1 MTLGGL
7 VLCGGASRRMGSPKA
22 FLDWNGRPMLIRMLE
37 ILGGAGLAPLAVAAG
52 PGQELPALPD
62 GVRVLRD
69 PVGFSGPLQG
79 LATGLS
85 GLAQMVPR
93 AFVCGCDAPLM
104 NAGLIRLLASKP
116 GAIVV
121 PEWEGVP
128 QVLAGMYS
136 TALEKT
142 ARSLLAAGKARLL
155 DLVEAVGAEII
166 PLGEVRL
173 VDPGLGSFLNCND
186 PESFAR
192 AGLAASQSI

>member
-1 MTLGGL
+1 MTVGGL
-7 VLCGGASRRMGSPKA
+7 VLCGGASRRMGAPKA
-22 FLDWNGRPMLIRMLE
+22 FLDWNGRPLLVRMLE

-52 PGQELPALPD
+52 PGQELPPLPG

-85 GLAQMVPR
+85 GLAPLVPR
-93 AFVCGCDAPLM
+93 AFVCGCDAPLLSG
-104 NAGLIRLLASKP
+104 ALIRLLASRP

-121 PEWEGVP
+121 PEWDGFP
-128 QVLAGMYS
+128 QVLSGVYATG
-136 TALEKT
+136 LEKI
-142 ARSLLAAGKARLL
+142 ARSLLAVGRNRLL
-155 DLVEAVGAEII
+155 DLLGAVESRFV
-166 PLGEVRL
+166 PSGEVRR

-192 AGLAASQSI
+192 AVRAAFQSI